1 MSVLSDKFTRM
12 FGSIELPP
20 PEAIGGLDDFGLLD
34 TMELATTLETVAI
47 DVQIAVIRELCRRQ
61 GHPAAGTGPPPPRS
75 YVHTAAPPPTQSA
88 KAAEASSLTQAE
100 QVNWIAT
107 ASRVCA

>member
-61 GHPAAGTGPPPPRS
+61 GRPAAGTGPPPPRPRAVTS
-75 YVHTAAPPPTQSA
+75 TPRRRRRR
-88 KAAEASSLTQAE
+88 KA
-100 QVNWIAT
+100 
-107 ASRVCA
+107 RKRRRRRR